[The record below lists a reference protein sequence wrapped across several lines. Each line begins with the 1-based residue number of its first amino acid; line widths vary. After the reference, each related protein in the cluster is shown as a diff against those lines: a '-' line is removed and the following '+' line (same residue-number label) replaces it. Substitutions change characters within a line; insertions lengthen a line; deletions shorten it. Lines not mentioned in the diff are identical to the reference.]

1 MAMPRNFPT
10 NQFLL
15 YGTLILGSVIMLMP
29 LAWMVSTSLKTFVE
43 VLQEP
48 ERWMPQVAQWRN
60 YMVVLREFEFGKFF
74 WNSVYVTGMTVIGT
88 LVSCSLAAYA
98 FVFLN
103 VRYKGLIFAAL
114 LATMML
120 PGQVTIIPLFL
131 FFVKVGWVN
140 TYYPLIVPA
149 WLGAN
154 VFGIFLLR
162 QFFLTIPHSYVE
174 AARMDG
180 ASEPRIL
187 WNIVVPLSAPV
198 LLTVT
203 VFTFLGSWND
213 LFGPLIYL
221 HDERL
226 YTMPV
231 GLFYFIAKAGVLGE
245 GDGIQGTPWN
255 LVMAL
260 TTVMVV
266 PVVAVFFVAQK
277 RFVEGI
283 SASGMK
289 G

>member
-1 MAMPRNFPT
+1 
-10 NQFLL
+10 
-15 YGTLILGSVIMLMP
+15 
-29 LAWMVSTSLKTFVE
+29 
-43 VLQEP
+43 
-48 ERWMPQVAQWRN
+48 
-60 YMVVLREFEFGKFF
+60 
-74 WNSVYVTGMTVIGT
+74 
-88 LVSCSLAAYA
+88 
-98 FVFLN
+98 
-103 VRYKGLIFAAL
+103 
-114 LATMML
+114 
-120 PGQVTIIPLFL
+120 
-131 FFVKVGWVN
+131 
-140 TYYPLIVPA
+140 
-149 WLGAN
+149 
-154 VFGIFLLR
+154 
-162 QFFLTIPHSYVE
+162 
-174 AARMDG
+174 MDG